1 MALDGF
7 VYCDCYEKGNLRS
20 NPPNGVNVV
29 VTETGEI
36 SCETSD
42 EDLWLKFS
50 AWKRAKACL
59 HTGMIL
65 VHLRLGKV
73 AAIDALRAELQKE
86 ARDFPILLQNVVYSG
101 THTCDW
107 IPVSKLPALAEE
119 VKRLKPE
126 AVSPGAA
133 DSVRLFKIKMA
144 ELIIAAQHVG
154 KPICF

>member
-7 VYCDCYEKGNLRS
+7 VYCDCYEKGNLRA
-20 NPPNGVNVV
+20 NPPAGAKIF

-50 AWKRAKACL
+50 AWKRSRACL

-73 AAIDALRAELQKE
+73 AAIDALRTELQKHS
-86 ARDFPILLQNVVYSG
+86 RNFPILLQKVVYSG
-101 THTCDW
+101 THTCDY
-107 IPVSKLPALAEE
+107 IP
-119 VKRLKPE
+119 
-126 AVSPGAA
+126 
-133 DSVRLFKIKMA
+133 
-144 ELIIAAQHVG
+144 
-154 KPICF
+154 